1 METAL
6 LTAAICI
13 AALFSVDLA
22 SGYHL
27 SSVDIKDAVPIQK
40 QHGTLISRL
49 MDINKSTKIITLL
62 FFVSLLSVFGCRP
75 KEYEYVRAYVYETKT
90 YPLRDNYFKMNISYE
105 FEYKGDTIR
114 GVYSTHKLPVAQK
127 GDSLVLKYPIGKPEK
142 NEVVSVVK
150 VVKGRIQL

>member
-27 SSVDIKDAVPIQK
+27 SSVDIKDAVQIQK

-62 FFVSLLSVFGCRP
+62 FSYRYCR
-75 KEYEYVRAYVYETKT
+75 Y
-90 YPLRDNYFKMNISYE
+90 L
-105 FEYKGDTIR
+105 
-114 GVYSTHKLPVAQK
+114 VAGQK
-127 GDSLVLKYPIGKPEK
+127 
-142 NEVVSVVK
+142 NTNM
-150 VVKGRIQL
+150 

>member
-1 METAL
+1 MQ
-6 LTAAICI
+6 
-13 AALFSVDLA
+13 V
-22 SGYHL
+22 
-27 SSVDIKDAVPIQK
+27 SSADIKDAVQIQK

-49 MDINKSTKIITLL
+49 MDINKNTKIVTLL
-62 FFVSLLSVFGCRP
+62 FFVSLLAEFGCRP
-75 KEYEYVRAYVYETKT
+75 KDYEYVRAYVYETKT

-105 FEYKGDTIR
+105 FEYKGDTVR

-150 VVKGRIQL
+150 VVKDRIQL